1 MAEKMKNLM
10 ARLKDTGF
18 EVPTRINL
26 SVENARQRLYNG
38 LSYMLKQQ
46 GEHQGTQWLP
56 EYEQIACWLSDNK
69 GKGLL
74 PAGSCGRG
82 KTLIATRVLPL
93 FFAERHLVYNI
104 FNSYDLNRMQR
115 EVFGCKILCIDD
127 LGIENE
133 SVQYGERRNV
143 FVELID
149 SVEKKG
155 KLLVVTT
162 NLAQSE
168 IVEKYGTRTI
178 DRIYS
183 CCKIVPFNGCSLRK

>member
-1 MAEKMKNLM
+1 MADRIKDIM
-10 ARLKDTGF
+10 ARLKGTGF
-18 EVPTRINL
+18 EVPARISL
-26 SVENARQRLYNG
+26 RVQNAKQRLYNG
-38 LSYMLKQQ
+38 LCYMLRQQ
-46 GEHQGTQWLP
+46 GEPNSVQWLP
-56 EYEQIACWLSDNK
+56 EYEEIASWLTDNK

-74 PAGSCGRG
+74 LAGSCGRG

-93 FFAERHLVYNI
+93 FFAERRLVYNI
-104 FNSYDLNRMQR
+104 FNSYDLNSKQR

-133 SVQYGERRNV
+133 SVKYGERRNI

-155 KLLVVTT
+155 KLLVLTT
-162 NLAQSE
+162 NLNKNE
-168 IVEKYGTRTI
+168 ITEKYGTRTI

-183 CCKIVPFNGCSLRK
+183 CCKIVPFSGNSLRK